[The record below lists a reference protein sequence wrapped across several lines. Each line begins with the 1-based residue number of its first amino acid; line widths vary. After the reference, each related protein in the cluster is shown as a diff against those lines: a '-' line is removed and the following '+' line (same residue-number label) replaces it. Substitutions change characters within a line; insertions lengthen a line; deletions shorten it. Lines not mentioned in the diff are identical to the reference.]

1 MQASG
6 PAREEE
12 SGWMAV
18 TMKTVLEKE
27 AIKNKS
33 SPSPACWG
41 EVELES
47 ASLLTVRK
55 RAGHPLLSN
64 TLTRSQYINVTN
76 ILTKYYSNKLQLVW
90 SHLYTQGKDQTPNV
104 P

>member
-1 MQASG
+1 
-6 PAREEE
+6 
-12 SGWMAV
+12 MAV

-55 RAGHPLLSN
+55 RAGRPPPTTAKSFF
-64 TLTRSQYINVTN
+64 R
-76 ILTKYYSNKLQLVW
+76 
-90 SHLYTQGKDQTPNV
+90 V
-104 P
+104 PEPWDTSL

>member
-6 PAREEE
+6 RGEEP
-12 SGWMAV
+12 GWMAV

-27 AIKNKS
+27 VIKNKS
-33 SPSPACWG
+33 SPSPACRDG
-41 EVELES
+41 EPAS

-64 TLTRSQYINVTN
+64 TRTRSQYISVTN
-76 ILTKYYSNKLQLVW
+76 ILLKILQ
-90 SHLYTQGKDQTPNV
+90 Q
-104 P
+104 